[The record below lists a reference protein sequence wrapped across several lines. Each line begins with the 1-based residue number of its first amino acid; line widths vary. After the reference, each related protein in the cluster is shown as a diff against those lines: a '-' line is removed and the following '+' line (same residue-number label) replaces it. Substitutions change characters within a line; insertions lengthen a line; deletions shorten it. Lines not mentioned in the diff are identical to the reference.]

1 MVGQENAQ
9 PAPLRPPIFLRRH
22 AWIRIEAQV
31 LEFSANFFSPMSFL
45 TVLGCLMSRGGSC
58 KQMMNE
64 PSAAVT
70 SIKASGDCFYEC
82 VDLAF
87 CMGGID
93 VRACEGVNSAAG
105 KKSEKSKSVSL

>member
-1 MVGQENAQ
+1 
-9 PAPLRPPIFLRRH
+9 
-22 AWIRIEAQV
+22 
-31 LEFSANFFSPMSFL
+31 
-45 TVLGCLMSRGGSC
+45 MSRGGSC

-105 KKSEKSKSVSL
+105 KKSEKVHVSDLIKSKYTRALTFQNSRQTTTDRSP